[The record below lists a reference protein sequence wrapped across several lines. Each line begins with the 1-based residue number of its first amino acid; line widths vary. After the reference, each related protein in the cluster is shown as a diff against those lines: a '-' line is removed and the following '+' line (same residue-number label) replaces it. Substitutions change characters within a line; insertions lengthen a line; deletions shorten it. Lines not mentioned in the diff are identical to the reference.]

1 MPNQTVKADSRGNPL
16 SSSSGEAIER
26 YDAGLDLLLSG
37 NPGAPAE
44 FERAIDADAGF
55 ALAYVALA
63 RTQQLTDP
71 PRAKENLSRAR
82 RLAAGAT
89 KHEQRHVAAL
99 SEGDQVQALRLAEEH
114 LRESPGDALVVSAAH
129 FMQFR
134 SGAPDRAARRYALTE
149 DVAPAYADDDWWFL
163 STRAFAHH
171 EMFLLEPA
179 RAYAQ
184 RSLELMPTNFNA
196 AHSIAHVNEESDEA
210 AEGDRFLADWLP
222 GQQRGAALFGH
233 LAWHRALFMLWSGDH
248 AGIQD
253 YRRDIGP
260 EAPRQIAIGL
270 VADSASLLWRLELQ
284 ASEGTR
290 PWDELCDYIEE
301 RVTTRDNQFT
311 DLHCALSYAASGR
324 ERRLGELIDGLRAS
338 ERDGRVPAGDVVPA
352 LAEAIATFSA
362 GDYEATVTLLQP
374 YEEQIRRVG
383 GSHARWEVF
392 EDTLLEAYLRSS
404 RYDLAEPLL
413 RRRLDRRPSERDA
426 QTLELARSAA
436 TTGTPAD

>member
-1 MPNQTVKADSRGNPL
+1 MANETAKADSRGNPL
-16 SSSSGEAIER
+16 SSNSDEAIDR

-71 PRAKENLSRAR
+71 PRAKENLARAR

-89 KHEQRHVAAL
+89 KHEQRHVALLA
-99 SEGDQVQALRLAEEH
+99 EGDQVKALRLAEEH
-114 LRESPGDALVVSAAH
+114 LRESPRDALVVSAAH

-149 DVAPAYADDDWWFL
+149 DIASAYADDDWWFL

-171 EMFLLEPA
+171 ELFLLEPA

-210 AEGDRFLADWLP
+210 ADGDRFLADWLP
-222 GQQRGAALFGH
+222 GQERGAALFGH
-233 LAWHRALFMLWSGDH
+233 LSWHRALFMLWSGDY
-248 AGIQD
+248 AGIREL

-260 EAPRQIAIGL
+260 ESPRQIAMGL
-270 VADSASLLWRLELQ
+270 VADSASLLWRLELR
-284 ASEGTR
+284 ASEGAL
-290 PWDELCDYIEE
+290 PWDELSDYIEE
-301 RVTTRDNQFT
+301 RITTRDNQFT

-338 ERDGRVPAGDVVPA
+338 ARDGRIPAGAVVPA
-352 LAEAIATFSA
+352 LAEAIAAFSA
-362 GDYEATVTLLQP
+362 GDYETTVTLLQP

-383 GSHARWEVF
+383 GSHAQWEVF
-392 EDTLLEAYLRSS
+392 EDTLLEAYLRSG

-413 RRRLDRRPSERDA
+413 RRRLNRRPSERDA
-426 QTLELARSAA
+426 QTLELARNAAAA
-436 TTGTPAD
+436 TPDD